1 MDRDYFKKL
10 KARSAESRVYRK
22 FQLQGLELADI
33 LKDRRHKALYIK
45 LAKEGDPE
53 RLRILARG
61 IAENPGI
68 RNKGAYFMSCLREA
82 EASSGEAKARL
93 RESAKPKRK

>member
-1 MDRDYFKKL
+1 LDRDYFKKL

-68 RNKGAYFMSCLREA
+68 RNKGAYFMKVLQ
-82 EASSGEAKARL
+82 AKL
-93 RESAKPKRK
+93 KESKKKK